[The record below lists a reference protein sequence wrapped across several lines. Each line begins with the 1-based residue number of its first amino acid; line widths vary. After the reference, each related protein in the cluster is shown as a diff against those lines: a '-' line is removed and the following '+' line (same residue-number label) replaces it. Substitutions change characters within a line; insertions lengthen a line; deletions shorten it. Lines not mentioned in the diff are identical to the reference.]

1 MKNSQHGMSLVELM
15 VGILIGLLMVA
26 AATGSLTYFDAQRR
40 TSLAGAASANGGM
53 MAGYVMQRDLRN
65 AGIGLMNASQLACA
79 QLNLYFDG
87 ATRSNGNAIAPVQII
102 DGGAGS
108 DGISMFFVDSVL
120 GSAPLKLTRGL
131 VTAGES
137 LRVSSE
143 SGLEKERRHPDR
155 GCHRRRPMHDCADLR
170 ASNAA
175 PAPDV
180 ELVRSAGA
188 DYPWNAPNPA
198 TAFADAPLYPAGGVV
213 MKIGK
218 WDPAAPEVSDAI
230 TWRSYDV
237 TGSTLNATD
246 LVTNTAI
253 AVGTNVV
260 NLQAQYG
267 VTDGVS
273 NEIRRWVDATA
284 EWQNPTVDL
293 IGRIRAVRFA
303 VIARSPKRE
312 PNNDG
317 TNCTTTPASPAPW
330 VDAAPVDLSA
340 DPEWRCYRYQIFTSI
355 APLKNVVWSLS
366 Q

>member
-1 MKNSQHGMSLVELM
+1 MRNSQHGMSLVELM

-26 AATGSLTYFDAQRR
+26 AATGSLTFFETQRK

-87 ATRSNGNAIAPVQII
+87 ATRSNGDPIAPVQII
-102 DGGAGS
+102 DGGTAS
-108 DGISMFFVDSVL
+108 DSISMFFVDSVL
-120 GSAPLKLTRGL
+120 GSAPLRLTKGL

-137 LRVSSE
+137 LRVTSA
-143 SGLEKERRHPDR
+143 SGLQENDVILIAGATAAEPCTIAQISDINV
-155 GCHRRRPMHDCADLR
+155 
-170 ASNAA
+170 NAT
-175 PAPDV
+175 DV

-188 DYPWNAPNPA
+188 AYPWNAPNPA

-213 MKIGK
+213 MKTG
-218 WDPAAPEVSDAI
+218 AAI

-237 TGSTLNATD
+237 TGSQLNATD

-284 EWQNPTVDL
+284 EWQNPTADL
-293 IGRIRAVRFA
+293 ITRIRAVRFA
-303 VIARSPKRE
+303 VIARSPKKE
-312 PNNDG
+312 LNNDG

-340 DPEWRCYRYQIFTSI
+340 DADWRCYRYQIFTSI

>member
-1 MKNSQHGMSLVELM
+1 MRNSQHGMSLVELM
-15 VGILIGLLMVA
+15 VGILIGLLMLA
-26 AATGSLTYFDAQRR
+26 AATGSLTYFETQRS
-40 TSLAGAASANGGM
+40 TSLAGAASSNGGM

-108 DGISMFFVDSVL
+108 DGISMFFVASVL
-120 GSAPLKLTRGL
+120 GSAPLKLTSGL

-137 LRVSSE
+137 LRVSSA
-143 SGLEKERRHPDR
+143 SGLEQNDVILIAGATAAEP
-155 GCHRRRPMHDCADLR
+155 CTVAQI
-170 ASNAA
+170 SQINVNAT
-175 PAPDV
+175 DV

-188 DYPWNAPNPA
+188 SYPWNSPNPA
-198 TAFADAPLYPAGGVV
+198 TAFADAPLYPAGGVA

-246 LVTNTAI
+246 LVTNTEI

-273 NEIRRWVDATA
+273 NEIRRWVDATD
-284 EWQNPTVDL
+284 EWQNPTADL
-293 IGRIRAVRFA
+293 ITRIRAVRFA
-303 VIARSPKRE
+303 VIARSPKKE
-312 PNNDG
+312 PINDG
-317 TNCTTTPASPAPW
+317 TNCTTTPVSPAPW